1 MYGSWDMEHETE
13 FFYHFGHFL
22 PTYFPNNPE
31 NNNFDKSTKTPQ
43 DIIMLYMCTINDNHM
58 MYGSWYM
65 EHSRQNFDH
74 FFPFTW

>member
-1 MYGSWDMEHETE
+1 MEHETE

-43 DIIMLYMCTINDNHM
+43 DIIMLYMCTINDYHM
-58 MYGSWYM
+58 MYGS
-65 EHSRQNFDH
+65 
-74 FFPFTW
+74 